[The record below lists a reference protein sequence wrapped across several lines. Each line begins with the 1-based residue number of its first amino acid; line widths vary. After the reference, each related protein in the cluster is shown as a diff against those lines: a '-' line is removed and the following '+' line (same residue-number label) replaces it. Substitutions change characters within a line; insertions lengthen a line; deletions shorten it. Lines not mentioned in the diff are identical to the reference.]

1 MHSPMYDTID
11 NCYCCG
17 SDKFIP
23 YLHMG
28 YMPLA
33 NGYHREEEEVP
44 SLPLKIQQC
53 RRCYHSQIGIVVKP
67 EVLFRNYYYVSGTS
81 QTFQDHCR
89 KLAHDTKSRLSIKFP
104 SVLDIACND
113 GTLLESF
120 QYYGCSVTGI
130 DPAENLRKVTE
141 AKDIPVH
148 VDYWNE
154 GVANRIGDKFD
165 IINKFDIITAT
176 NVFAHVDNPFVFL
189 SECKQAIH
197 EHGMIIIE
205 FPYAAK
211 MFQDCEFDTIYHEH
225 LSYFLVNSF
234 ATLVDRVE
242 GLRIQ
247 DVVQTPIHGG
257 SIRFVLRKSNI
268 QSHHNGIIHDLIR
281 QEYNNN
287 LFKTST
293 MVDFGSQ
300 AYENRAKFL
309 LAMLQLRKE
318 KKKIIGYGASAK
330 GNTALNF
337 FNVDHTQVSYIVDET
352 PQKQGLLT
360 PGSNIPIVAPDVLEH
375 EEEELYVIMSAWN
388 FKEEILYKIQQLVR
402 VPFHPIFYV
411 PEVTIDG
418 HSVS

>member
-1 MHSPMYDTID
+1 
-11 NCYCCG
+11 
-17 SDKFIP
+17 
-23 YLHMG
+23 
-28 YMPLA
+28 
-33 NGYHREEEEVP
+33 
-44 SLPLKIQQC
+44 
-53 RRCYHSQIGIVVKP
+53 
-67 EVLFRNYYYVSGTS
+67 VSGTS
-81 QTFQDHCR
+81 QTFQEHCID
-89 KLAHDTKSRLSIKFP
+89 LAVDTKSRLSIKAP
-104 SVLDIACND
+104 LVLDIACND
-113 GTLLESF
+113 GTLLDHF
-120 QYYGCSVTGI
+120 RGIGCNVAGV
-130 DPAENLRKVTE
+130 DPAENLRKITK
-141 AKDIPVH
+141 AKNIPVH

-154 GVANRIGDKFD
+154 GVADRIGE
-165 IINKFDIITAT
+165 KFDIITAT
-176 NVFAHVDNPFVFL
+176 NVFAHVNNPFVFL
-189 SECKQAIH
+189 SECKKATE
-197 EHGMIIIE
+197 EHGVIVIE

-242 GLRIQ
+242 GLMIQ

-257 SIRFVLRKSNI
+257 SIRFVLRKSNM
-268 QSHHNGIIHDLIR
+268 QSHHNGIMHDLIR
-281 QEYNNN
+281 EEYHHN

-309 LAMLQLRKE
+309 LAMLQLGKE
-318 KKKIIGYGASAK
+318 KKKVIGYGASAK

-388 FKEEILYKIQQLVR
+388 FKDEILHKIQQLVR